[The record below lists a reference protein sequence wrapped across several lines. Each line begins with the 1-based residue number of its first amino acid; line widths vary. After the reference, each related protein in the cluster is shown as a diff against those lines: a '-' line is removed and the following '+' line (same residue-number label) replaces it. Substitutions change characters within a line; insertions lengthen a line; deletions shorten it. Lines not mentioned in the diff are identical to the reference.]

1 MNEDELIKKAQEL
14 EQTLQLQIAQ
24 LKKESGVWLKVGGA
38 MLLVG
43 LVAYKMRGKSR
54 RKKKE
59 EKSRAYEKEEAD
71 RWTGKRKRERSR
83 KTSSFFPPFNN
94 RLLMLLFS
102 LGQSKVMAELNK
114 SRSRTNES

>member
-1 MNEDELIKKAQEL
+1 MNEDELIKRAQEL

-24 LKKESGVWLKVGGA
+24 LKKDSGVWLKVGGA
-38 MLLVG
+38 VLLVG
-43 LVAYKMRGKSR
+43 LVAYKIRGKSR

-59 EKSRAYEKEEAD
+59 GKLRAYEMEEAD
-71 RWTGKRKRERSR
+71 RWRGKRKRSR

-102 LGQSKVMAELNK
+102 LGQSKVMAELSK